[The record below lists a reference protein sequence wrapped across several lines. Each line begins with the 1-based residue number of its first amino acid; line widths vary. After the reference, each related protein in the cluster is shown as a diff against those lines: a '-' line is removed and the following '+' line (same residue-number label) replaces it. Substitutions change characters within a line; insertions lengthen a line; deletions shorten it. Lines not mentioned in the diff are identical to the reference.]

1 MTPISQ
7 VGSRR
12 PCWHRASHPGPFVLK
27 AGACSAQPGSLFCSA
42 SKCSVGPPGPGGEHT
57 DRSQVGARP
66 RLVPPP
72 YPTLT
77 HPLLLPPPNYD
88 LLPRGSLLGWCSCQP
103 LQDTGTGVGI
113 TGLACVFSA
122 QITAALGNCIWPLSP
137 SHSLL
142 LPQGGAV
149 TMASLPIKPV
159 SRLRV
164 QAKGPLSGRGD
175 DIFRW

>member
-1 MTPISQ
+1 MVLPPNAVWVPLGLEENTWTEAKLVLSPAWYPLPTP
-7 VGSRR
+7 
-12 PCWHRASHPGPFVLK
+12 
-27 AGACSAQPGSLFCSA
+27 
-42 SKCSVGPPGPGGEHT
+42 
-57 DRSQVGARP
+57 P
-66 RLVPPP
+66 RLIPCSFHPPTMTSCPRVLSWGGVPVSLSR
-72 YPTLT
+72 TL
-77 HPLLLPPPNYD
+77 
-88 LLPRGSLLGWCSCQP
+88 GQGWESLAWPVSSQP
-103 LQDTGTGVGI
+103 
-113 TGLACVFSA
+113 

-175 DIFRW
+175 DIFRWQEHPVPRVRTC